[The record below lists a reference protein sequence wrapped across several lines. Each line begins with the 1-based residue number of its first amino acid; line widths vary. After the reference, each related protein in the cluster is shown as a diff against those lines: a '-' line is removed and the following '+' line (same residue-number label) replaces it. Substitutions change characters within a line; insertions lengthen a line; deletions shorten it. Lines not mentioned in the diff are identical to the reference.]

1 MGSVVGTEAMVVV
14 SCMMPTGAVLFG
26 AGDGGSSGGGRYSEV
41 KDCVSLPGCEKA
53 KGTEAVGHF
62 TALVN

>member
-1 MGSVVGTEAMVVV
+1 
-14 SCMMPTGAVLFG
+14 MMPTGAVLFG
-26 AGDGGSSGGGRYSEV
+26 AGDGGSSDGGRYSEV